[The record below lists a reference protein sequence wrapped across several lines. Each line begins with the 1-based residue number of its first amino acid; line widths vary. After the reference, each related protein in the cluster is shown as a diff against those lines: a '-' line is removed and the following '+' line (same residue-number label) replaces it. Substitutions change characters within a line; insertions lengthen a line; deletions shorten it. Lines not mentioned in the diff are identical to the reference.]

1 MLLGKG
7 KYWQKMHHKAVA
19 CEDWPYPFF
28 CPVEDSF
35 PQRNA
40 VETQIN
46 EEGFL
51 LPNAFFITQAQ
62 QVGGI

>member
-1 MLLGKG
+1 
-7 KYWQKMHHKAVA
+7 MHHKAVA
-19 CEDWPYPFF
+19 YEGWPYPFF

-62 QVGGI
+62 QVGAI